1 MKFKMA
7 SWRVKEEG
15 TGGGA
20 ASFVNPGCFFSCD
33 MCCLFT
39 SGGVSLKQVGGF
51 LILIKDPELSLLSL
65 YMSPL

>member
-1 MKFKMA
+1 M
-7 SWRVKEEG
+7 
-15 TGGGA
+15 
-20 ASFVNPGCFFSCD
+20 NPGCFFSCD

-39 SGGVSLKQVGGF
+39 SGGVSLKQIGGF